1 MHLRKRKRV
10 REKKGKG
17 KGKGGG
23 GEESFFAYECIERKR
38 KEKQWSYTSTYLVRG
53 RRK

>member
-17 KGKGGG
+17 KG

>member
-1 MHLRKRKRV
+1 MHIRKRKRV

-17 KGKGGG
+17 KG